1 MLSTSKFRG
10 GTNYIML
17 ITLSL
22 IVSLHYVS
30 AMDNSVPG
38 VGAISTPF
46 SLQGSIETHGVV
58 TVDTSGM
65 NK

>member
-1 MLSTSKFRG
+1 
-10 GTNYIML
+10 ML